1 MALNR
6 IYCATGL
13 IGGTEGDLD
22 TIDGADLANKDMAIV
37 ITGGTTYFY
46 MMDVS
51 GAAAESSPTVI
62 VPDDN
67 NDAGNKNWELQS
79 IYVNDITI
87 ADDIILATDDVKI
100 GDFLEVVGSAQ
111 FGDADGTG
119 ADVTFYSGTAGDHMV
134 FAKAAKTF
142 TLTDINL
149 VAGTADIAALGGG
162 TPGSIVGS
170 TIDAGTDFTVGNT
183 VITDG
188 VITDATGFQITGGTI
203 TLSGSAET
211 LAIFT
216 DDGSSALYHNNI
228 KTFETNASGIDIGD
242 GTDSCPFTYAN
253 GTDTLT
259 LTCAIVDIDGASKA
273 TTYDA
278 DTDFT
283 VGNTVITDGALDDNG
298 VFTFDITT
306 HIVFDTPAIYVGI
319 DGTTPA
325 YLGLLADAASD
336 GGTLDIYTA
345 QDSDTNG
352 EYFRFKAVGEA
363 LQIGPSNDTDLLTI
377 NGGVTPT
384 FSINAGWDA
393 AGVTCSDLGTITT
406 VNIDGGTIDATI
418 IGGGTAA
425 AITGTT
431 IDATTDFTIGSTVI
445 TDGVITD
452 GTGIQL
458 AGNVDITGTLGIGGK
473 LTAGA
478 NEIEGSSFDI
488 NGGAVDGATIGAAAA
503 CTFTSLTSANVGQ
516 ISWGDGIPN
525 ANSECSGETEEVDVD
540 QNTVGVTGVLV
551 LSSDGSYD
559 DADKDA
565 EATVGR
571 LVMAVDSG
579 TGTKT
584 VMSRG
589 YATNTGWA
597 FTPGQQLFV
606 GDSGAITS
614 TVPSAS
620 GDFIQVVGYATAS
633 TTVYFNPSPD
643 YMEIA

>member
-1 MALNR
+1 MGLFFTEGNDIMALNR

-119 ADVTFYSGTAGDHMV
+119 ANVTMYSNTAGDHIV
-134 FAKAAKTF
+134 FDKTAKTF

-170 TIDAGTDFTVGNT
+170 TIDANTDFTVGNT

-188 VITDATGFQITGGTI
+188 VITDASGLSVVANTIITGAF
-203 TLSGSAET
+203 SAT
-211 LAIFT
+211 SI
-216 DDGSSALYHNNI
+216 DGS
-228 KTFETNASGIDIGD
+228 IGSV
-242 GTDSCPFTYAN
+242 TPA
-253 GTDTLT
+253 
-259 LTCAIVDIDGASKA
+259 AIVGTTIDAG
-273 TTYDA
+273 
-278 DTDFT
+278 TDFT
-283 VGNTVITDGALDDNG
+283 VGNTVLTDGALDDNG

-306 HIVFDTPAIYVGI
+306 HIVFDTPAIYIGV
-319 DGTTPA
+319 DGVTPA
-325 YLGLLADAASD
+325 YLGLLADAAST
-336 GGTLDIYTA
+336 GGILDIYTA
-345 QDSDTNG
+345 QDSDTNQ
-352 EYFRFKAVGEA
+352 EYFRLAVIGEA
-363 LQIGPSNDTDLLTI
+363 LNIGPTNDTDLLTI

-406 VNIDGGTIDATI
+406 ANIDGGSIDGTTIGAATP
-418 IGGGTAA
+418 A

-431 IDATTDFTIGSTVI
+431 VDATTDFTIGSLVI
-445 TDGVITD
+445 TDGVLTD
-452 GTGIQL
+452 ATGLQL
-458 AGNVDITGTLGIGGK
+458 AANVDITGTLGIGGK

-478 NEIEGSSFDI
+478 NEIEGSNFDI
-488 NGGAVDGATIGAAAA
+488 NGGAVDAATLGAASA
-503 CTFTSLTSANVGQ
+503 CTFTSLTAANVGQ
-516 ISWGDGIPN
+516 ISWGDAIPDSDGD
-525 ANSECSGETEEVDVD
+525 ASGDTIEADVD
-540 QNTVGVTGVLV
+540 QNTVGVGGCLV
-551 LSSDGSYD
+551 LSSDGSWD
-559 DADKDA
+559 DADKSA
-565 EATVGR
+565 AATVGC
-571 LVMAVDSG
+571 LALAVDSG

-584 VMSRG
+584 LLLRG
-589 YATNTGWA
+589 FLTDTGWSW
-597 FTPGQQLFV
+597 TPGAQLYV
-606 GDSGAITS
+606 GDDGALTATIPAT
-614 TVPSAS
+614 TEFV
-620 GDFIQVVGYATAS
+620 QVVGYALST
-633 TTVYFNPSPD
+633 TTVYFNPSKD
-643 YMEIA
+643 FMELA